1 MEIHNGQISL
11 NLMCPCNQKLYKT
24 TASLKA
30 HHKTQGHVFWE
41 SSKEQKDHLIKI
53 NRLEIE
59 VTHLRR
65 LNMLLMERITSL
77 TENVNRT

>member
-11 NLMCPCNQKLYKT
+11 NLVCPCNQKLYKT

-30 HHKTQGHVFWE
+30 HHKTNIHINYINF
-41 SSKEQKDHLIKI
+41 KEQKDTTIKI

-59 VTHLRR
+59 IGHLRR
-65 LNMLLMERITSL
+65 LNILLMERITEL
-77 TENVNRT
+77 KG